1 MHPEAV
7 TTETKTIYL
16 QIVHKNMKITFC
28 EWDTEGNFEQWLK
41 ENMKESD

>member
-1 MHPEAV
+1 MNHPH
-7 TTETKTIYL
+7 T